1 MGEMDDL
8 DEDLFNL
15 MEEGEMVGWHH
26 QLNGC
31 EFDQTPGDGEGQVS
45 LVCCKPWSR
54 EESDTT
60 ERLNSNNKWNLHSKT
75 LQETVHWDKFHC

>member
-31 EFDQTPGDGEGQVS
+31 EFEQTPGDGEGQGS
-45 LVCCKPWSR
+45 MVCCCPWGHK
-54 EESDTT
+54 ESDMT
-60 ERLNSNNKWNLHSKT
+60 EQLNNNSFLNTMCSQPPLE
-75 LQETVHWDKFHC
+75 LI

>member
-31 EFDQTPGDGEGQVS
+31 EFEQTLGDGD
-45 LVCCKPWSR
+45 R
-54 EESDTT
+54 
-60 ERLNSNNKWNLHSKT
+60 
-75 LQETVHWDKFHC
+75 

>member
-31 EFDQTPGDGEGQVS
+31 EFEQTPGDTEGHRS
-45 LVCCKPWSR
+45 LACWSPWGCK
-54 EESDTT
+54 ESDMA
-60 ERLNSNNKWNLHSKT
+60 E
-75 LQETVHWDKFHC
+75 